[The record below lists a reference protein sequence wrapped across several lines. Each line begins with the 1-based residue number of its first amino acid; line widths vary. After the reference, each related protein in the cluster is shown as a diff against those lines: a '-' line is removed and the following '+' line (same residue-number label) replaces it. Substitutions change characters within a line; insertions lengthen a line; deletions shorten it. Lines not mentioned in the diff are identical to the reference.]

1 MTKDEMLIEMQL
13 EVEQHLSAI
22 EKIFQRW
29 GLRFDRLT
37 LIVRAL
43 MNDNMVRPLTTE
55 DYAGLEKACS
65 LAIRQQASNR
75 AGLRT
80 DVDTLALSSEIV
92 SVADYAEGMRP

>member
-13 EVEQHLSAI
+13 EVEQHLGEI

-29 GLRFDRLT
+29 NLRFDRLT
-37 LIVRAL
+37 LLARATT
-43 MNDNMVRPLTTE
+43 NDNMVLLLTTE